1 MVFLL
6 VGFGS
11 LSKIFMKLQTI
22 PMVSVLPF
30 WKLLRSL
37 KRVYLNLFFRIPV
50 QLSIDGKHANNYKKF
65 FSHNHL
71 YGIQKMSTW

>member
-22 PMVSVLPF
+22 PMVSVVPF
-30 WKLLRSL
+30 WKLLRSF
-37 KRVYLNLFFRIPV
+37 RGVYLTLLLCISV
-50 QLSIDGKHANNYKKF
+50 QLSINGKHANNYKKF

-71 YGIQKMSTW
+71 HGI